1 MLVWIRMS
9 EGAGSV
15 SRCAVTDKW
24 FGVSAEGG
32 ENTDDVS
39 KTLVSLVLHQPVF
52 NKRQESVCVL
62 MIQFG
67 SIEVDAA
74 ECRVWKQL
82 KSH

>member
-1 MLVWIRMS
+1 MS

-15 SRCAVTDKW
+15 SRCAVTDKR
-24 FGVSAEGG
+24 FGVSAEEG
-32 ENTDDVS
+32 ENTDDCEKKKEKGVL

-52 NKRQESVCVL
+52 NKWQESVCVL

-74 ECRVWKQL
+74 ECRVWK
-82 KSH
+82 